1 MTRSHRLAHR
11 AFWLVLAF
19 AVVLG
24 FTCALAL
31 RHPKGAEEFVQA
43 AASER

>member
-19 AVVLG
+19 AVALG

-31 RHPKGAEEFVQA
+31 RHSKGAEVPGQA

>member
-11 AFWLVLAF
+11 AIWLVLAF
-19 AVVLG
+19 AVALG

-31 RHPKGAEEFVQA
+31 RHPKGAEVLVQA
-43 AASER
+43 AASAR